1 LEEERVK
8 VAKFISFTVQQNL
21 NLILEALAE
30 KEGKKGDKKTMD
42 LLMYQYGRDSIL
54 LTHRILDELMIREY
68 MQHTN

>member
-1 LEEERVK
+1 MK

-42 LLMYQYGRDSIL
+42 LLMYQYGCDSVL